1 MSSID
6 IDNLAKEVMKG
17 LQEYSVLVDGTVKKA
32 VQKTA
37 NTVKKEISSN
47 APKRTGK
54 YAKSWKLKQDSNIA
68 HYTHVTVYASGQ
80 KYRLAHLLEN
90 NHNLVRNGVKIG
102 EVKGRPH
109 IKPAEE
115 HGKELLESLIMKEL

>member
-80 KYRLAHLLEN
+80 EYRLTHLLEN
-90 NHNLVRNGVKIG
+90 GHAKRG
-102 EVKGRPH
+102 EGRVEAIPH
-109 IKPAEE
+109 IAPAEE
-115 HGKELLESLIMKEL
+115 HGAKLLESLIEKELS